1 MMLDHLGYS
10 ELAGKLS
17 RALDVCGQYER
28 NVVMTGRSTGATG
41 QEFGDYV
48 VDTVNDSS
56 LDSRWEAYVNA

>member
-1 MMLDHLGYS
+1 M
-10 ELAGKLS
+10 AGKLS

-56 LDSRWEAYVNA
+56 LDSRWDAYVNA